1 MNHGPFG
8 IKNLTV
14 TMPERSADTVA
25 CVVGEESRA
34 RTIRRLL
41 SARTAIA
48 LGVFAVVLNIAA
60 LVLVAA
66 ADQTASEIVRI
77 AGLLPTVAV
86 GMLVAVRR
94 PDNPLGWMLLG
105 CGVLFSLQAGSVA
118 YSVLDYP
125 LHHGALPLGRVAVAL
140 QPAWAGGLVL
150 TAGALWLYPDG
161 HLPRGRW
168 RPVGGTLFTA
178 GLLFGAAMFIP
189 WIVAAA
195 APVIRVDAS
204 GTPLAMSH
212 PSGSGL
218 VWVVV
223 ENIGFFA
230 LLVSWV
236 VWLAVQVPKYRR
248 SSGERRQQ
256 LKWLY
261 SGAAVFIVCLGFGL
275 FQSNNATGGAA
286 FAGAVVAAGVAALPV
301 ALGIGILKFRLYD
314 IDRIISRTLAY
325 AIVTGLLV
333 GVYAGLVLL
342 ATHVLPLTSAVGVAA
357 ATLVAA
363 ALFNPLRKR
372 VQRVV
377 DRRFNRAHYDAEA
390 TVAAFAGRLRESVD
404 LASIQHH
411 LAATVQAAFEPTH
424 VSVWLADR
432 PR

>member
-1 MNHGPFG
+1 
-8 IKNLTV
+8 
-14 TMPERSADTVA
+14 MPERSAVTLT
-25 CVVGEESRA
+25 CMVGEKSRA
-34 RTIRRLL
+34 RRVRRLL

-48 LGVFAVVLNIAA
+48 LGVFALVLNIAA
-60 LVLVAA
+60 LVLLAA
-66 ADQTASEIVRI
+66 ANQTAPQIVRI

-94 PDNPLGWMLLG
+94 PGNPLGWLLLG

-118 YSVLDYP
+118 YSVLDYR
-125 LHHGALPLGRVAVAL
+125 LHHGTLSLGRLAIAL
-140 QPAWAGGLVL
+140 EPAWAGGLVL
-150 TAGALWLYPDG
+150 IAGALWLYPDG
-161 HLPRGRW
+161 QLPRGRW
-168 RPVGGTLFTA
+168 RPVGGILFAA
-178 GLLFGAAMFIP
+178 GLLFAAVMFIP
-189 WIVAAA
+189 WILAAA
-195 APVIRVDAS
+195 APVIRVDAN

-230 LLVSWV
+230 LLISWV
-236 VWLAVQVPKYRR
+236 VWLAAQVPRYRR

-275 FQSNNATGGAA
+275 FQSNNTTGGAA
-286 FAGAVVAAGVAALPV
+286 FLGAVLAAGVAALPI

-342 ATHVLPLTSAVGVAA
+342 ATEVFKFHSTVAVAA
-357 ATLVAA
+357 ATLAAA
-363 ALFNPLRKR
+363 ALFSPIRRR
-372 VQRVV
+372 VQLRV
-377 DRRFNRAHYDAEA
+377 DRRFNRARYDADQMVA
-390 TVAAFAGRLRESVD
+390 VFAARLKDTVDLDSVRDD
-404 LASIQHH
+404 LASVVH
-411 LAATVQAAFEPTH
+411 QALEPAH
-424 VSVWLADR
+424 VSVWISHRD
-432 PR
+432 